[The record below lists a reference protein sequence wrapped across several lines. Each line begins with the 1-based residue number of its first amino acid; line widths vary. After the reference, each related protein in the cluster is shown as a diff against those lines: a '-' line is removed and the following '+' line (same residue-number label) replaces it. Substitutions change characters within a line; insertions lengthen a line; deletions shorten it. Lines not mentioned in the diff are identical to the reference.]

1 VLHLGS
7 DTGLGGGGTIL
18 GAGHQGQSSGGDLG
32 GSSGGGGGC
41 QFGRERADDS
51 GARQPKIT
59 FPPTMVRL
67 IPCRGSTC
75 VDGIPAPCRLIP
87 CRGSTCVDM
96 LLRVCEHVVWT
107 ALMADLKDLLSVPVL
122 IFYAPGPT

>member
-75 VDGIPAPCRLIP
+75 VD
-87 CRGSTCVDM
+87 M

-107 ALMADLKDLLSVPVL
+107 ALMADLKDLLSVPLL